1 MTDGQW
7 ALLAPL
13 LPAAGSTGGRGGRPE
28 KWDRRLVLDAI
39 FYLVRSGIAWRALPA
54 DFPPH
59 QTVLAPFRRWTR
71 ARAWCRIYA
80 ALRERARLADGRGP
94 VPTAAVIDSQTVCA
108 DTVPTASSGYDGG
121 KKIKGRKRHVPVD
134 TGGLLLA
141 VVVTTASLQ
150 DRDGA
155 FRITAALRE
164 AFSTI
169 TLVWADAGYTG
180 RFVRDARKIWDLA
193 VTIVKR
199 PDQAKGIVLL
209 HRRWVV
215 ERSFAWLTKFRRLV
229 RDYETLPAT
238 HEAMIWT
245 AATPGSSATASPA
258 DPVHRRSLSARGGR
272 LCAGAWG

>member
-7 ALLAPL
+7 ALLA
-13 LPAAGSTGGRGGRPE
+13 RGRPE

-39 FYLVRSGIAWRALPA
+39 FYLVRGGIAWRALPA

-59 QTVLAPFRRWTR
+59 QTVYALFRRWTR
-71 ARAWCRIYA
+71 ARA
-80 ALRERARLADGRGP
+80 
-94 VPTAAVIDSQTVCA
+94 AVIDSQTVRAA
-108 DTVPTASSGYDGG
+108 DTVPPTSSGYDGG
-121 KKIKGRKRHVPVD
+121 KKINGRKRHVAVD

-180 RFVRDARKIWDLA
+180 RFVRDAR
-193 VTIVKR
+193 
-199 PDQAKGIVLL
+199 
-209 HRRWVV
+209 
-215 ERSFAWLTKFRRLV
+215 
-229 RDYETLPAT
+229 
-238 HEAMIWT
+238 
-245 AATPGSSATASPA
+245 
-258 DPVHRRSLSARGGR
+258 
-272 LCAGAWG
+272 

>member
-1 MTDGQW
+1 VTRRRRN
-7 ALLAPL
+7 
-13 LPAAGSTGGRGGRPE
+13 LPPSS
-28 KWDRRLVLDAI
+28 DRADERVENI
-39 FYLVRSGIAWRALPA
+39 VHHTSHQVSSLPGEQA
-54 DFPPH
+54 QDN
-59 QTVLAPFRRWTR
+59 
-71 ARAWCRIYA
+71 
-80 ALRERARLADGRGP
+80 
-94 VPTAAVIDSQTVCA
+94 
-108 DTVPTASSGYDGG
+108 
-121 KKIKGRKRHVPVD
+121 GRKRHVAVD

-193 VTIVKR
+193 VAIVKR
-199 PDQAKGIVLL
+199 PDQAKGFVLL

-245 AATPGSSATASPA
+245 AATWQ
-258 DPVHRRSLSARGGR
+258 LSNR
-272 LCAGAWG
+272 LTR